1 MAETFKT
8 ITKKY
13 GVRIIVVLLSM
24 LFLCTFISRKEGF
37 HMDEILA
44 FQLANAE
51 YNPWIVPTQPVGRLA
66 KFMDEH
72 IDGDSLSETISN
84 VSFII
89 KDTLSNRGG
98 SILANYKADVYES
111 PVWISK
117 EMFQAYV
124 QCDSGDDFNLLSVY
138 FNVKDDN
145 HPPLHF
151 IIFLSIYQSK
161 FKVNS

>member
-72 IDGDSLSETISN
+72 IDGESLGETVSN
-84 VSFII
+84 IGFIV
-89 KDTLSNRGG
+89 KDTLTNRGG

-111 PVWISK
+111 PV
-117 EMFQAYV
+117 
-124 QCDSGDDFNLLSVY
+124 
-138 FNVKDDN
+138 
-145 HPPLHF
+145 
-151 IIFLSIYQSK
+151 
-161 FKVNS
+161 